1 MKNFLKLLVKLS
13 ILAILGIGLFK
24 SYGLYKQNLLGRSMS
39 KKAPLLVELPFVII
53 IPAQNPGLLVEKTLI
68 SALSQNY
75 SNFRVIYLD
84 DKSTDGSFEQVQA
97 LIQFLKKE
105 DKTLLLQNERPQG
118 TLKNIHQTVLGCD
131 SREIV
136 VIVRACDFLAHEEVL
151 NKLNTLYSNPF
162 TWMTYGNYLN
172 YPSYK
177 QMPIHCKEFPKNI
190 VFNNAYRSLTIPP
203 LCPLTFYAG
212 LFKEIPLEDFLYKG
226 KFIQIDAPLAYELPL
241 LEISGTHAHFV
252 NEILYL
258 YNQKDLKTT
267 PSEILHFLQNLP
279 KQEKLK
285 SLPFIY
291 QKNSEKNFREK
302 I

>member
-24 SYGLYKQNLLGRSMS
+24 SYGLYKQNLLGRSMG

-53 IPAQNPGLLVEKTLI
+53 IPAQNPGFLIEKTLTSI
-68 SALSQNY
+68 FTQNY
-75 SNFRVIYLD
+75 SNFRVLYLD

-105 DKTLLLQNERPQG
+105 NKTLLLQNEKPLG
-118 TLKNIHQTVLGCD
+118 PLKNIHQMVLGCD
-131 SREIV
+131 NREIV
-136 VIVRACDFLAHEEVL
+136 IIVRACDFLAHEEVL
-151 NKLNTLYSNPF
+151 NKLNALYSNPF

-177 QMPIHCKEFPKNI
+177 QMSVHCKEFPKNT
-190 VFNNAYRSLTIPP
+190 VFNSSYRSLEIPP
-203 LCPLTFYAG
+203 LYPLTFYAG
-212 LFKEIPLEDFLYKG
+212 LFKEIPLEDFLYEG

-241 LEISGTHAHFV
+241 LEMSGNHARFI
-252 NEILYL
+252 NETLYL
-258 YNQKDLKTT
+258 YNPKGLKTT
-267 PSEILHFLQNLP
+267 SSEILHFLQTLP
-279 KQEKLK
+279 KHDKLK

-291 QKNSEKNFREK
+291 QKNSEKKFREN